1 MKLPLTFRP
10 RERRFALIA
19 MALVVCWLLVSVLVQ
34 PLWDRVHHLRLH
46 LQTQTEKLDALSR
59 LLKQAQAVA
68 QGYQA
73 ASIYLETGDD
83 ERAQSAFLDALEA
96 LSQRSSVQLNL
107 KPRPAKREGRMSRFE
122 VELDVEGS
130 QEHVLG
136 FLDALLGMPRL
147 LTIERLRI
155 SSVPAKDAL
164 LHANLMI
171 QKLTLHQ

>member
-1 MKLPLTFRP
+1 MKLPLTFRL

-34 PLWDRVHHLRLH
+34 PLWDRVHSLQLH
-46 LQTQTEKLDALSR
+46 IQTQTEKLDALNR
-59 LLKQAQAVA
+59 LLKQTQAVA

-73 ASIYLETGDD
+73 ASMYLETDDD
-83 ERAQSAFLDALEA
+83 ERAQSTFLDALET
-96 LSQRSSVQLNL
+96 LSQSSSVQLNL
-107 KPRPAKREGRMSRFE
+107 KPRPAKREGHMSRFE

-130 QEHVLG
+130 QEHVFG

-155 SSVPAKDAL
+155 SSVPAKDEL

-171 QKLTLHQ
+171 QKLTVHQ